1 MSLVN
6 TRLAH
11 TSRPITLHAICKP
24 HLSSC
29 LSLCL
34 SHTLSCTPSTRQP
47 EKPTPAVPGTLA
59 LERAYNT
66 RHPGHTDSHSNGSIS
81 GPTLN
86 WSRNLTTR
94 LRRIVTPSAYHTADR
109 TKPNLSNSV
118 AKLGCF
124 SLAPTP
130 STPSPPKS
138 SNSSPG
144 GIDDRGRL
152 DTVRTP
158 VVRNSLDTSGPVLA
172 HFHRSISD
180 REVRRNSILGGGSL
194 EQKKGPRSAFADGE
208 RIRSICIPPPLY
220 KKVGSKVKGTV
231 FVAYKLEKASRELF
245 CSCDVVAILRRR
257 GIRYQAR
264 YERSS

>member
-1 MSLVN
+1 MPFPLPL
-6 TRLAH
+6 T
-11 TSRPITLHAICKP
+11 
-24 HLSSC
+24 
-29 LSLCL
+29 
-34 SHTLSCTPSTRQP
+34 HTLLHTFDPSTR
-47 EKPTPAVPGTLA
+47 KAYTRRTRYSG

-94 LRRIVTPSAYHTADR
+94 LRRIVTPSAYHIADR

-130 STPSPPKS
+130 STPSPPKNS
-138 SNSSPG
+138 SSSPG

-158 VVRNSLDTSGPVLA
+158 VVRISLDTSGPVLA

-194 EQKKGPRSAFADGE
+194 EQKRAHAAHSRTASESDLSAY
-208 RIRSICIPPPLY
+208 L
-220 KKVGSKVKGTV
+220 
-231 FVAYKLEKASRELF
+231 LLF
-245 CSCDVVAILRRR
+245 TKRLVCAHDNNPEEALAGLSHLALLDQL
-257 GIRYQAR
+257 
-264 YERSS
+264 